1 MGDLRESLLLLN
13 SCGCFDARL
22 LDSLGSLG
30 MTPEEAASGSDSA
43 MDRLGASSMS
53 RDILSERSASGWAAA
68 EIERCDK
75 SGTGLVFFT
84 DEGFPQILKNISD
97 PPLVLYVR
105 GKGLPC
111 VEMAAV
117 VGTRRCTPYG
127 AHCAEEIGASLGSA
141 GVAVAS
147 GGARG
152 IDGAAHRGCLAA
164 GGVTVAVLGTGADI
178 LYPSSNSALFGEIM
192 EEGALVSEYPLG
204 TAGMPWRFPRRNRII
219 AGLCRRCVVVE
230 APLQSGAV
238 TTARFA
244 LDAGREVWAVP
255 GRITESACRGSNALI
270 FDGAIP
276 LVDVSAFA
284 GTASGMQLNLF
295 PGAPYPGIP
304 RSPELSDEERA
315 VQDILSARGEMT
327 VDNIASG
334 GKMSAAAVLRAIGVL
349 SAYGIVFR
357 SGPGRWSTAITGQGS
372 ASRPMNGEA

>member
-22 LDSLGSLG
+22 LDSLRALG
-30 MTPEEAASGSDSA
+30 MTPEEAASGSEIA
-43 MDRLGASSMS
+43 MDRLGVSTAA
-53 RDILSERSASGWAAA
+53 RGILAERSASGWGAA
-68 EIERCDK
+68 ELERCEK
-75 SGTGLVFFT
+75 SGARLLFFT
-84 DEGFPQILKNISD
+84 DEGFPEILKNISD
-97 PPLVLYVR
+97 PPLLLYVR
-105 GKGLPC
+105 GKGLPAG
-111 VEMAAV
+111 EMTAV

-127 AHCAEEIGASLGSA
+127 AHCAEEIGASLGAA
-141 GVAVAS
+141 GVAVVS

-152 IDGAAHRGCLAA
+152 IDGAAHRGCLEA
-164 GGVTVAVLGTGADI
+164 GGRSVAVLGTGADI
-178 LYPSSNSALFGEIM
+178 LYPSFNSSLFGEIM
-192 EEGALVSEYPLG
+192 EEGALLSEYPLG

-219 AGLCRRCVVVE
+219 AGLCPRCVVVE

-255 GRITESACRGSNALI
+255 GRITESVCRGSNALI

-276 LVDVSAFA
+276 LVDVAGFA
-284 GTASGMQLNLF
+284 GTASGEQLSLF
-295 PGAPYPGIP
+295 SGIPSPGAL
-304 RSPELSDEERA
+304 RSPELSADERA
-315 VQDILSARGEMT
+315 VQEILSLRGEMT

-349 SAYGIVFR
+349 SAYGMVFR

-372 ASRPMNGEA
+372 ASRLMSGEE